1 LIGVGCISSAA
12 YAMRAT
18 VLGQK
23 METDP
28 ETQQVL
34 RERRDRF
41 TGEVIREWETIIVP
55 GTDGEA
61 GTDFEFDCAAEA
73 VITGGLNTQGTAER
87 FTSKGKVE
95 TVDFV
100 IIRFSPK
107 IILNRRMQITNLRN
121 KRTGEV
127 LWVEEE
133 QKDEAGDYIP
143 TIFNVNGVSPVTDI
157 FGNHI
162 ENYALLSRAEVQAEW
177 NSPETEDDN
186 G

>member
-1 LIGVGCISSAA
+1 MIGVGCISSAA

-23 METDP
+23 PEIDP
-28 ETQQVL
+28 STQQVL
-34 RERRDRF
+34 RERRDPF

-55 GTDGEA
+55 GTDD
-61 GTDFEFDCAAEA
+61 TPFEFDCAAEA

-87 FTSKGKVE
+87 FTSKGEVE

-133 QKDEAGDYIP
+133 QKDEAGDFIP

-162 ENYALLSRAEVQAEW
+162 ENYALLSRAEVQAGW